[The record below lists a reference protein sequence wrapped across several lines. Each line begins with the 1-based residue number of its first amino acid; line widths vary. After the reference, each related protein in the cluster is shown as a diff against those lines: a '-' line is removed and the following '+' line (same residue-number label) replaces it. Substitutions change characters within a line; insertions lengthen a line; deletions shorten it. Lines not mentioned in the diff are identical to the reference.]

1 MTSLRTLTAFVS
13 CVGVAVA
20 SSACSAGSSRP
31 DFSDVDAPD
40 AGADAAREGSST
52 IAPTDAK
59 APPPTG
65 IDCERDL
72 AMGKL
77 TISNETCFVNQHV
90 ENKTT
95 KLEFLCAGG
104 KAQADFGGH
113 LFTGTVT
120 ADEEISLQNVEPF
133 VFNGCDWISTE
144 KIEGDLSK
152 GTLRYTYSEKPK
164 TTCPDNPCTASGDL
178 EVEAGEVVVV
188 R

>member
-1 MTSLRTLTAFVS
+1 MTSLRTAGLRLSALALLL
-13 CVGVAVA
+13 VAV
-20 SSACSAGSSRP
+20 ACSAGSARP
-31 DFSDVDAPD
+31 DFEGSDA
-40 AGADAAREGSST
+40 ADASADGPREASST
-52 IAPTDAK
+52 IVSGDAK

-65 IDCERDL
+65 IDCEREL

-77 TISNETCFVNQHV
+77 TISNAACFVNQHV

-104 KAQADFGGH
+104 KAQADFDGH

-120 ADEEISLQNVEPF
+120 ADEEISLVNVEPF
-133 VFNGCDWISTE
+133 VFNNCDWISTE